1 MNRKHTKNDSS
12 GLVGRAPGPRAPTGS
27 GENTLGDDDL
37 LLSCR
42 LPWVSGEFLAAKGT
56 PCRPAGTVGELKP
69 TSVSVAGVRC
79 PVSAGFTSGES
90 VPLIR
95 RGSGVA
101 SRCRWCRGASRS
113 RCCGG
118 RGATGSDR
126 CRRGHRCDGS
136 RDGHRNRD
144 RNRDSHGCRGRVFRG
159 HRGNDEARI
168 GRACR
173 LTCTAARGALE
184 HVDHQQRQTRERD
197 HEGDHQSALRRVHG
211 GVQNCVLRRAID
223 LGDDGRTPCAITQ
236 CKLRPEPSEE
246 PRRVI
251 GHPQLSRRGETPPV
265 QLRVTPA
272 QPVATGFPQAS
283 GVPKKSRIPCYGSRY
298 TIAAFFHV
306 TSATS
311 ATSIPF
317 AAAIAAPTTG
327 TRAGRFGFPR

>member
-1 MNRKHTKNDSS
+1 M
-12 GLVGRAPGPRAPTGS
+12 
-27 GENTLGDDDL
+27 
-37 LLSCR
+37 
-42 LPWVSGEFLAAKGT
+42 
-56 PCRPAGTVGELKP
+56 GELK
-69 TSVSVAGVRC
+69 SAAVSVAGVRC
-79 PVSAGFTSGES
+79 PVSAGFTVGES

-95 RGSGVA
+95 RVRSVP
-101 SRCRWCRGASRS
+101 SRHRWRRGASLS
-113 RCCGG
+113 CCG
-118 RGATGSDR
+118 RRCPTGSDC
-126 CRRGHRCDGS
+126 CRRGHRRDWS
-136 RDGHRNRD
+136 RYGDRNGV

-168 GRACR
+168 GRARR
-173 LTCTAARGALE
+173 LTCTAARRALE
-184 HVDHQQRQTRERD
+184 HIDHQQRQTRERD
-197 HEGDHQSALRRVHG
+197 HKCDHQSALRRVHG

-223 LGDDGRTPCAITQ
+223 PGDGGRTPCANTQ
-236 CKLRPEPSEE
+236 CKLRPEPCEE

-283 GVPKKSRIPCYGSRY
+283 GVLKKSRTPCYGSRY

-311 ATSIPF
+311 AASIPF